1 MIGLPVRTSSPHA
14 GHLDD
19 ITRAGTPVTTDPFTR
34 LLQLAVGLVIVLL
47 PVGGTRVP
55 GLGLHTIFVAMA
67 FPAGLAVLALL
78 TDRVPLPRSVIF
90 AGLGLGVA
98 GGVVSAAQGVAPSES
113 IELLVV
119 CFLTLGYAL
128 AIVFAYRP
136 GIEVEALDL
145 LVVIGGVI
153 AAIALAS
160 AGSML
165 ASDAGTVVSGRL
177 TGVFAQP
184 NELGIFCAMLLPISV
199 AALVTSRS
207 LRRTLVLGAAAV
219 CIVIAWAL
227 SMSRGAWI
235 GGVVALICLAVC
247 EPAVRRTLAAIGTGL
262 LGICCLAVLLPAN
275 APMLGMIGTRI
286 RSLGDP
292 AQNQYDD
299 RPLIWA
305 EAWRQAT
312 RHPWFG
318 VGPGGYETAAGQSAS
333 ATSMDPAPHPH
344 DLVLTVL
351 ADRGVVGLAFGA
363 LVVVGCILAARHQ
376 MSRQAFLSEGPGLSR
391 TRSMAVLAALVAV
404 AAHGVFDMPLRNPI
418 VAALVWTLLG
428 LAILAEVHGRSRPTG
443 SISARPTTGVARP
456 W

>member
-1 MIGLPVRTSSPHA
+1 MSDLVCRTPA
-14 GHLDD
+14 RD
-19 ITRAGTPVTTDPFTR
+19 TKRP
-34 LLQLAVGLVIVLL
+34 LQIAVGLVIVLL
-47 PVGGTRVP
+47 PVGGTRLP
-55 GLGLHTIFVAMA
+55 GLGLHTAFVAMA
-67 FPAGLAVLALL
+67 VPSGLAALVLL
-78 TDRVPLPRSVIF
+78 TDQTPLPRSVIF

-98 GGVVSAAQGVAPSES
+98 AAVVSTAQGVSPGES
-113 IELLVV
+113 MQLLAIS
-119 CFLTLGYAL
+119 FLTLGYAL

-145 LVVIGGVI
+145 LVVVGGVV
-153 AAIALAS
+153 AVVALTS
-160 AGSML
+160 VGSMQ

-184 NELGIFCAMLLPISV
+184 NELGIFCAALLPICA

-207 LRRTLVLGAAAV
+207 ARRALVLGAATV
-219 CIVIAWAL
+219 CIVVAWAM

-235 GGVVALICLAVC
+235 GGVVALSCLALC
-247 EPAVRRTLAAIGTGL
+247 EPTVRRTLAAIGTVL
-262 LGICCLAVLLPAN
+262 LAICCAAVLLPAN
-275 APMLGMIGTRI
+275 APVLGMIGARI

-292 AQNQYDD
+292 SQNQYDD

-312 RHPWFG
+312 HHPWFG
-318 VGPGGYETAAGQSAS
+318 VGPGGYETAARQSSS
-333 ATSMDPAPHPH
+333 ATSMDPAPHAH

-363 LVVVGCILAARHQ
+363 LVVAGCVLAARRQ
-376 MSRQAFLSEGPGLSR
+376 MSRQPFLSECLGLSR
-391 TRSMAVLAALVAV
+391 TRSMAVLAALVAIL
-404 AAHGVFDMPLRNPI
+404 AHGVVDMPLRNPI

-428 LAILAEVHGRSRPTG
+428 MAILAEVYGRGGPAGPVSSRYATG
-443 SISARPTTGVARP
+443 AARA